1 MTECKCCP
9 VHLKHKCENY
19 FKEIIRQQN
28 MLKASMWQY
37 TDSLHELTTSI
48 NRLLTNDGKVAHREQ
63 EAPLFFT
70 IFSFPIQN
78 EEEVI
83 RVDEYLNND
92 KNFNVA
98 MNELSKIG
106 GCSVYNFIQRTLKML
121 ITNDLAATYSWLGR
135 QSKKAFKKIKLAE
148 LIIGSKEVFRT
159 LLTKS
164 TKK

>member
-1 MTECKCCP
+1 
-9 VHLKHKCENY
+9 
-19 FKEIIRQQN
+19 

-37 TDSLHELTTSI
+37 TDTLHELTTSI

-83 RVDEYLNND
+83 RVDEYLNDD

-98 MNELSKIG
+98 VIFYKCLLFSNICYIFTLQCYYM
-106 GCSVYNFIQRTLKML
+106 YFI
-121 ITNDLAATYSWLGR
+121 N
-135 QSKKAFKKIKLAE
+135 
-148 LIIGSKEVFRT
+148 
-159 LLTKS
+159 
-164 TKK
+164 